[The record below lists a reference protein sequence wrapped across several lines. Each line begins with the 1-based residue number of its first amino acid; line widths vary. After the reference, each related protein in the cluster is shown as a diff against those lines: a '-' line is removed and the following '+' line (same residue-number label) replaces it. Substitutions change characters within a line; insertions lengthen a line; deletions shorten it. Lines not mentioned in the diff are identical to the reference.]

1 MTQDPTRLSIIEAT
15 LTLAAERSIFAVG
28 LAEIAEKAGVTLA
41 ELRARYD
48 SRVAILEDFAR
59 LIDERLLA
67 GHERDMAGEP
77 PRERLFDVMMQR
89 FDALVPY
96 RPGLKGLRRAAMR
109 DPLFALTLG
118 RIAAGSQRWTLASA
132 GLEPRGAFAAVR
144 GLARAQA
151 LVAVTARVMPVFLDD
166 EEAGLPKTMA
176 ALDTALKRL
185 DRMADVVT
193 RIEEV
198 CGRIC
203 RKDER
208 RTRAAAADV
217 PEGGAGEMAA
227 MI

>member
-1 MTQDPTRLSIIEAT
+1 
-15 LTLAAERSIFAVG
+15 
-28 LAEIAEKAGVTLA
+28 
-41 ELRARYD
+41 
-48 SRVAILEDFAR
+48 
-59 LIDERLLA
+59 
-67 GHERDMAGEP
+67 
-77 PRERLFDVMMQR
+77 MMRR

-96 RPGLKGLRRAAMR
+96 RQGLKGLRRSAMR

-132 GLEPRGAFAAVR
+132 GLEPSGAFAAVR

-193 RIEEV
+193 RIEDMF
-198 CGRIC
+198 GRIC
-203 RKDER
+203 RKDDR
-208 RTRAAAADV
+208 RPKAAAADV